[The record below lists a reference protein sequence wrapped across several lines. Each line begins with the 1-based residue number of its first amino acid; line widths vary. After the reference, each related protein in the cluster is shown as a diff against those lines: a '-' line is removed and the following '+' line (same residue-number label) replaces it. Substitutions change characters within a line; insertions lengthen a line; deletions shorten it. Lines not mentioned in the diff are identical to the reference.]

1 MSQRFNRSH
10 INKSHR
16 VNSPWNFILP
26 SLFAIWFT
34 VFLSLHP
41 DGQEEARPHQE
52 QARPEERQEITK
64 EINDDELFWEKNKR
78 KCEEKNLEQPMKKN
92 TGAVYLALGLKRF
105 PLERPRVLRKLKC
118 HIWLAPELLS
128 VLSWGSLSGF
138 FFSPGLVFLFVFFVC
153 FFFTF
158 YFNVWRGIGLLYLVF
173 GVDF

>member
-1 MSQRFNRSH
+1 MSKRFNRSH

-26 SLFAIWFT
+26 SLFAIWLT

-138 FFSPGLVFLFVFFVC
+138 FFLLVLFFCLFFFVC
-153 FFFTF
+153 FFTL
-158 YFNVWRGIGLLYLVF
+158 YLNVWRGIGLLYLVF